1 MQPAPR
7 SRSTPY
13 RFENLS
19 FLTRQ
24 EAVLWNWYIH
34 TVVGGTDW
42 RAWLSEMFSHLVE
55 RPAGQQLQL
64 TQTHLVDA
72 DFGEKLLSFGSKQ
85 EIFIGR
91 AAENEVVLPAKAVAN
106 QHAHLFWTD
115 GQLQLKDLGGR
126 LGIYLWDKRISANE
140 TELLRNGD
148 QFSIFP
154 YRFRVILQQS
164 WVAETDVV
172 LGECRAQPL
181 TRAEFLA
188 MSPAGRRIFVVNPHP
203 GGQRALLEVSPSF
216 LVQLQ
221 QRILAPLGLDGS
233 GEMLPSDDA
242 FAGFV
247 MLAILERVNRGLKFP
262 VQFSFGRGKA
272 HKLVDSTR
280 GISLSSAVQLGD
292 LTGHFRVFLP
302 LEFLSQYKS
311 ATDEAP
317 QGSLPAG
324 LFWKFPISIG
334 FVDLTPNEM
343 WQIGVGD
350 ILVTEDSAA
359 ALFPNHFGK
368 GWILTRDASNS
379 RRFTVD
385 KYFERSMS
393 LEPTG
398 ETTISGSKPD
408 IGSLPLRLHVIV
420 GEREFTL
427 AEVKTLAPGTIVEL
441 EATKSD
447 PVHLMVNGKII
458 GDGELVDVEG
468 KLAVKVLGWR
478 ST

>member
-1 MQPAPR
+1 
-7 SRSTPY
+7 
-13 RFENLS
+13 
-19 FLTRQ
+19 
-24 EAVLWNWYIH
+24 
-34 TVVGGTDW
+34 
-42 RAWLSEMFSHLVE
+42 
-55 RPAGQQLQL
+55 
-64 TQTHLVDA
+64 
-72 DFGEKLLSFGSKQ
+72 
-85 EIFIGR
+85 
-91 AAENEVVLPAKAVAN
+91 
-106 QHAHLFWTD
+106 
-115 GQLQLKDLGGR
+115 
-126 LGIYLWDKRISANE
+126 
-140 TELLRNGD
+140 
-148 QFSIFP
+148 
-154 YRFRVILQQS
+154 
-164 WVAETDVV
+164 
-172 LGECRAQPL
+172 
-181 TRAEFLA
+181 
-188 MSPAGRRIFVVNPHP
+188 
-203 GGQRALLEVSPSF
+203 
-216 LVQLQ
+216 
-221 QRILAPLGLDGS
+221 
-233 GEMLPSDDA
+233 
-242 FAGFV
+242 
-247 MLAILERVNRGLKFP
+247 
-262 VQFSFGRGKA
+262 
-272 HKLVDSTR
+272 
-280 GISLSSAVQLGD
+280 
-292 LTGHFRVFLP
+292 

-368 GWILTRDASNS
+368 GWVLTRDASNS